1 MIWFPTEEW
10 FMTICCN
17 YEQMH
22 VDCGCGLQYPIL
34 TIRDNEPRNIK
45 TEWRHFLLISLIIM
59 IFLKRYSIDMSNY
72 ENIID
77 NEIKA
82 KIIFL

>member
-1 MIWFPTEEW
+1 
-10 FMTICCN
+10 
-17 YEQMH
+17 
-22 VDCGCGLQYPIL
+22 
-34 TIRDNEPRNIK
+34 
-45 TEWRHFLLISLIIM
+45 M